1 MPHVQISHS
10 RRPRHCL
17 VLQRILEFSILM
29 KVTMMMVMVLMLVL
43 IETGTGIGTG
53 RIQVK
58 PILAMPGF
66 WEFFVR
72 QHLPYGYCYHSDQYN
87 VGEIFYKCKDSR
99 SRGTELASVAAW
111 DVQELFPWFG
121 ICIWDLDLFSWNS
134 RSRWP
139 HSKHGVL
146 TPEWL
151 IILCIFCP
159 LFFVVFLFGLR
170 ILGFGSGWD
179 FGLLMHNTIFWAYLR
194 LLRTWK

>member
-43 IETGTGIGTG
+43 IDTGTL
-53 RIQVK
+53 V
-58 PILAMPGF
+58 LVGF
-66 WEFFVR
+66 RSNQSWD
-72 QHLPYGYCYHSDQYN
+72 HYN
-87 VGEIFYKCKDSR
+87 VEEIFYKCWDSR
-99 SRGTELASVAAW
+99 RRGTELASVAAW
-111 DVQELFPWFG
+111 DVQELFPWFV

-151 IILCIFCP
+151 IILCIFCAYFCGFP
-159 LFFVVFLFGLR
+159 FWIKDTWVWIWVGLW
-170 ILGFGSGWD
+170 LVD
-179 FGLLMHNTIFWAYLR
+179 A
-194 LLRTWK
+194 